1 MGLITLQISIL
12 ILVIAIFIRI
22 VWEIAQSKG
31 NKYNKMMGDMLR
43 AESQDRVGNEL
54 AEMQSKFELKRQE
67 MEATARKREIDG
79 MLEIYELTSKAWR
92 KNDLQL

>member
-1 MGLITLQISIL
+1 MESIILQTLIL
-12 ILVIAIFIRI
+12 ILVIAIFARI

-43 AESQDRVGNEL
+43 AESQDRVGNKL

-67 MEATARKREIDG
+67 MEANARKREIDG
-79 MLEIYELTSKAWR
+79 ILEIYKLRSRAWR
-92 KNDLQL
+92 EKE